1 MNIRRWP
8 HKAIQDTALIVNFRR
23 QEREAIQDFL
33 ADADYHVL
41 SANDGDEAMELCRTY
56 QGAIHLLVTDVEL
69 ADASGWDL
77 AQSAVRI
84 RPGLMVMFVS
94 QETVRAGEPRFSF
107 EGRFTPQVL
116 AEVTQALARKAN
128 QNTHYN

>member
-1 MNIRRWP
+1 M
-8 HKAIQDTALIVNFRR
+8 
-23 QEREAIQDFL
+23 EDFL

-41 SANDGDEAMELCRTY
+41 SATDRDEAMELCRNY

-69 ADASGWDL
+69 AGTSGWEL
-77 AQSAVRI
+77 AQSAVRA

-94 QETVRAGEPRFSF
+94 QDTMGAGEPRLPF

-116 AEVTQALARKAN
+116 AEVTQALARRAHH
-128 QNTHYN
+128 NTYN